1 MRWRFPHSSETAAR
15 ALALGRIDAWWRA
28 FGAAVPRLE
37 ALFRRRDAWD
47 LAGWMREHLGSIDE
61 RIMWEFGPGTRG
73 GDGHRLVLTP
83 EGEHRLRPLVEAVL
97 ARAPELPRWEFH
109 AHRLAEALPTALQA
123 VAERTSF
130 DFTGWSARAE
140 VSEEGLV
147 DVVLVPPQA
156 TAPTADAR
164 AAALVLVETLVGEE
178 IMDVWVGAIEVEER
192 STDAAPLGD
201 LAATV
206 RTLVDERRA
215 LVPAEPYLRRAAEA
229 SWTLLRLAPK
239 TSAGSDFPGQQDML
253 VAKTLDFALW
263 RAQHGAR
270 PFHSRR
276 FSSSGEIMCTLKI
289 DGAEGSPAD
298 GLADKAA
305 IEEAVA
311 EALGPG
317 ELGVQIGG
325 GTGLRYSY
333 VDLALTDVEAAMEAL
348 GPVLRAGKLP
358 KRTWLQF
365 FDADLADEWVPLWDD
380 APPPPR

>member
-1 MRWRFPHSSETAAR
+1 M
-15 ALALGRIDAWWRA
+15 
-28 FGAAVPRLE
+28 
-37 ALFRRRDAWD
+37 
-47 LAGWMREHLGSIDE
+47 
-61 RIMWEFGPGTRG
+61 
-73 GDGHRLVLTP
+73 TP
-83 EGEHRLRPLVEAVL
+83 
-97 ARAPELPRWEFH
+97 
-109 AHRLAEALPTALQA
+109 
-123 VAERTSF
+123 
-130 DFTGWSARAE
+130 
-140 VSEEGLV
+140 
-147 DVVLVPPQA
+147 A
-156 TAPTADAR
+156 T

-333 VDLALTDVEAAMEAL
+333 VDLALTDVGAAMEAL
-348 GPVLRAGKLP
+348 GPVLRAGNLP

-365 FDADLADEWVPLWDD
+365 FDAALADEWLPLWDD
-380 APPPPR
+380 SPPPPR